1 MEGFV
6 YDPEPVRPDEVPLL
20 RYVLV
25 NIALVGA
32 GLAAWTGV
40 VAALVWMLP

>member
-6 YDPEPVRPDEVPLL
+6 FDPQPEGPNDEPLL

-32 GLAAWTGV
+32 GLAVWTGV
-40 VAALVWMLP
+40 VAALVSILW